1 MASKRI
7 EPAVGNPVGV
17 PPAQRRE
24 PRMET
29 LRRQG
34 NRTHADVDGEH
45 PIESPNEII
54 EFQLDAR
61 SGREIDVGHLSTGM
75 HASIGTTGDRDERRH
90 REAQHGG
97 EGRLKQTL
105 HGAKSGLASPPEER
119 AAVIAEVESQPYSP
133 SDRRQHGVGAELSEP
148 GRPSVGVAGLVV
160 LGRAQ
165 AFSSSAGKSSSS
177 AGESSASGAGTS
189 SIASAS
195 ATSSVMFVGSSVMFV
210 ASVSAASVT
219 SATSGASSTGS
230 ATAALAGEAA
240 AVLAARSLAPRLVA
254 PVASATTFSASAS
267 TSSISAIGALS
278 PLRGPSLTM
287 RV

>member
-195 ATSSVMFVGSSVMFV
+195 ATSSVMFV